1 LISSEVVSLMWLHR
15 SLLSVW
21 LGRHSTTLPF
31 SFLGFISLLS
41 LRFFAL
47 GFENRD
53 EPSESTL
60 VVVAGSAVAVSI
72 DPFRVLREQ
81 VFVQLPLQLAIG
93 SS

>member
-1 LISSEVVSLMWLHR
+1 MVGKALNNFAFTTKDYFALFSRSS
-15 SLLSVW
+15 
-21 LGRHSTTLPF
+21 
-31 SFLGFISLLS
+31 
-41 LRFFAL
+41 FAL

-60 VVVAGSAVAVSI
+60 VVVAGRAVAVGI

-93 SS
+93 SSG

>member
-1 LISSEVVSLMWLHR
+1 
-15 SLLSVW
+15 
-21 LGRHSTTLPF
+21 LPF
-31 SFLGFISLLS
+31 SFLGFVVFLTDT
-41 LRFFAL
+41 FAL

-60 VVVAGSAVAVSI
+60 VVVAGRAVAVSI

-93 SS
+93 SSG

>member
-1 LISSEVVSLMWLHR
+1 M
-15 SLLSVW
+15 
-21 LGRHSTTLPF
+21 TLPF
-31 SFLGFISLLS
+31 SFLCFVSGRLFGPIV
-41 LRFFAL
+41 F

-60 VVVAGSAVAVSI
+60 VVVAGRAVAVGI

>member
-1 LISSEVVSLMWLHR
+1 
-15 SLLSVW
+15 
-21 LGRHSTTLPF
+21 
-31 SFLGFISLLS
+31 
-41 LRFFAL
+41 L

-60 VVVAGSAVAVSI
+60 VVVAGRAVAVSI

-93 SS
+93 SSG

>member
-1 LISSEVVSLMWLHR
+1 
-15 SLLSVW
+15 
-21 LGRHSTTLPF
+21 LPF

-53 EPSESTL
+53 EPSESTF
-60 VVVAGSAVAVSI
+60 VVLAGRAVAVGI

-81 VFVQLPLQLAIG
+81 GFVQLPLQLAIG
-93 SS
+93 SSG